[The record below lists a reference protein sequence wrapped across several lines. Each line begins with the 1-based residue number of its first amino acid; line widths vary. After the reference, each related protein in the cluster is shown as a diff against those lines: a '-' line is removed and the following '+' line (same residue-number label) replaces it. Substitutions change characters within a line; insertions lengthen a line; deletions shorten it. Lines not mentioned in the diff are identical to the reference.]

1 MFTDQVS
8 LTVQAGRG
16 GDGIVAWRR
25 EKYIPKG
32 GPAGGDGGKGGSIL
46 LQADSQLLSLE
57 NLRNIKTIKAE
68 NGKPGGAKN
77 QKGRNGF
84 DKTIK
89 VPCGTLIKNS
99 STNEILFDLKEDG
112 QTITLCNG
120 GKGGKGNRAFKSPTR
135 RAPYICTQGK
145 LGEELEV
152 KLELKLIAN
161 IGLIGMPNAGKSTL
175 MTQLTHAQVK
185 IAPYPFTTLTPN
197 LGVLEFEDFTKTLIA
212 DIPGILSDAH
222 KNKGLGISFLKHI
235 ERTSFLLY
243 VIDISSEDA
252 IEDFKTLQ
260 NELLKYSEEMIKK
273 PSLIVL
279 NKIDIEDVNVKAKD
293 FKKKFS
299 KKFKIFE
306 ISALKN
312 INIKE
317 LKDLL
322 YRVKTSISF

>member
-32 GPAGGDGGKGGSIL
+32 GPAGGDGGTGGSII
-46 LQADSQLLSLE
+46 LQADVQLLSLE
-57 NLRNIKTIKAE
+57 NLRNIKTVKAE
-68 NGKPGGAKN
+68 NGKPGGSQN
-77 QKGRNGF
+77 QKGKNGS
-84 DKTIK
+84 DKIIK

-99 STNEILFDLKEDG
+99 ITNEILFDLKEEG
-112 QTITLCNG
+112 QTITLCKG
-120 GKGGKGNRAFKSPTR
+120 GKGGKGNRSFKSPTR

-145 LGEELEV
+145 LGEELFIN
-152 KLELKLIAN
+152 LELKLIAN

-243 VIDISSEDA
+243 VIDISSDDP
-252 IEDFKTLQ
+252 IENFKILQ
-260 NELLKYSEEMIKK
+260 NEILKYSKEMMNK
-273 PSLIVL
+273 PCLIVL
-279 NKIDIEDVNVKAKD
+279 NKIDIEDSNTKAKD
-293 FKKKFS
+293 FKKMFS
-299 KKFKIFE
+299 KNFQIFE

-317 LKDLL
+317 LKNIL
-322 YRVKTSISF
+322 YKVKSTISF